1 MKLIVGLGNPGS
13 GYSRNRHNIGF
24 ICLNYFARRNAI
36 RWDRKQAMARTGAGK
51 IEGDSVL
58 LAKPQTYMNCIGQS
72 VSRLVNKFRINI
84 NDLIIIHDDLDL
96 PLGKIRIRR
105 GGSSGG
111 HKGINSIISEL
122 GSRDFIRIRFGI
134 GRPLS
139 GEGIIL
145 TDEADIV
152 DFVLSDF
159 TPDEQ
164 KSIKPSIIRVS
175 EAITCLLCEGLEA
188 AMNRY
193 N

>member
-36 RWDRKQAMARTGAGK
+36 RWDRKQARARTGTGE

-58 LAKPQTYMNCIGQS
+58 LAKPQAYMNCSGHS
-72 VSRLVNKFRINI
+72 VSRLVNKFKVNI
-84 NDLIIIHDDLDL
+84 NDLIVIHDDLDL
-96 PLGKIRIRR
+96 PLARIRIRR
-105 GGSSGG
+105 GGGSGG
-111 HKGINSIISEL
+111 HKGINSIIGEL
-122 GSRDFIRIRFGI
+122 DSREFIRIRFGI

-139 GEGIIL
+139 DDSIVL
-145 TDEADIV
+145 TDEADIF

-159 TPDEQ
+159 TTDEQ
-164 KSIKPSIIRVS
+164 KSIETAIIRVS
-175 EAITCLLCEGLEA
+175 EAITCLLSEGLEVT
-188 AMNRY
+188 MNRY

>member
-36 RWDRKQAMARTGAGK
+36 RWDRKQAMARTGSGE

-58 LAKPQTYMNCIGQS
+58 LAKPQAYMNCSGHS
-72 VSRLVNKFRINI
+72 VSRLAHKFRINI

-96 PLGKIRIRR
+96 PLGRIRIRR
-105 GGSSGG
+105 GGGSGG
-111 HKGINSIISEL
+111 HKGIDSIINEL

-139 GEGIIL
+139 DEGIVL

-164 KSIKPSIIRVS
+164 KSIEAAIIRVS
-175 EAITCLLCEGLEA
+175 DTITCLLCDGLEA